1 MSERYG
7 LLVRRA
13 SMLAVATALLLIVIK
28 GAAWWMT
35 GSVSMLASIADSLL
49 DLLASF
55 TSMLI
60 LRFSL
65 MPADD
70 NHSFGHGKA
79 ESLASLMQG
88 AFISGSA
95 IFLLLQG
102 IERLINPQPV
112 SSVWLGTVVT
122 VISIGFTL
130 ALVYYQRYV
139 IAQTQSPAIKADK
152 LHYQT
157 DLLMNVAVLLSLIL
171 SGYGFAYADGLFAL
185 LIALYIFISAG
196 KMLFDA
202 VQLLLD
208 RALPDDEVAQIWA
221 IAREQA
227 DVIGIHDLRTR
238 RSGAVR
244 FIQLHVELDDNLPL
258 WRAHQITDALEHRLL
273 AAFPLSD
280 IIIHQEPTSL
290 VQQEAQTQGSLG

>member
-1 MSERYG
+1 MSEQYG
-7 LLVRRA
+7 VLVRRA
-13 SMLAVATALLLIVIK
+13 SIFAVLTALLLIVIK
-28 GAAWWMT
+28 GAAWWVT

-49 DLLASF
+49 DLVASF

-95 IFLLLQG
+95 IFLVLQG
-102 IERLINPQPV
+102 IERLINPHPIE
-112 SSVWLGTVVT
+112 SVWLGTVVT
-122 VISIGFTL
+122 IVSILMTL

-157 DLLMNVAVLLSLIL
+157 DLLMNVAVLMSLIL
-171 SGYGFAYADGLFAL
+171 SGQGVVYADGLFAL
-185 LIALYIFISAG
+185 LIALYIFINAG
-196 KMLFDA
+196 KMLFEA

-208 RALPDDEVAQIWA
+208 RALPDEEVARIWQIA
-221 IAREQA
+221 QA
-227 DVIGIHDLRTR
+227 QSDIIGIHDVRTR

-244 FIQLHVELDDNLPL
+244 FIQLHLELDDHLPL
-258 WRAHQITDALEHRLL
+258 WRAHQITDALEQRLL
-273 AAFPLSD
+273 EAFPLSD

-290 VQQEAQTQGSLG
+290 VQQEMQA